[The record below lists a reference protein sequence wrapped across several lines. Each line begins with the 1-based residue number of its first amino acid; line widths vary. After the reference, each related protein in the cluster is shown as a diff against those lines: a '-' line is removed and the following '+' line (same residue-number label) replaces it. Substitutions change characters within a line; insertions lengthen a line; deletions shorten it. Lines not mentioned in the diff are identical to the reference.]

1 MIPSSSKVIW
11 LPVAVALVALSWR
24 VAKLGFGVADPM
36 PNFSPWLAL
45 SFAGAALMPR
55 QAAWWIWPLLL
66 VACDMLCQSGNMAEM
81 WTVYACYG
89 LAGLLGGALRK
100 NMGALGIV
108 GGTALASIGFYL
120 LTSTQAWWIS
130 PVFSKTLTGWLQ
142 AITVGD
148 PAYQPQAWVFAV
160 RSLVSETGFALV
172 LVAAHNAEAFQRR
185 LAALPWRLARQP
197 SLTSCP
203 A

>member
-1 MIPSSSKVIW
+1 
-11 LPVAVALVALSWR
+11 
-24 VAKLGFGVADPM
+24 
-36 PNFSPWLAL
+36 
-45 SFAGAALMPR
+45 
-55 QAAWWIWPLLL
+55 
-66 VACDMLCQSGNMAEM
+66 
-81 WTVYACYG
+81 
-89 LAGLLGGALRK
+89 
-100 NMGALGIV
+100 MGALGIV

-142 AITVGD
+142 AVTVGD

-160 RSLVSETGFALV
+160 RSLVSETGCALV